1 MPRPLVWLFR
11 GLPSP
16 VPAQTKS
23 GLTALNATAP
33 MLWVGWS
40 SNTGS
45 QVTPALVLFHN
56 PPEAVP
62 TYTTSGESCGTAMD
76 VTRPLIVPGPKCRTL
91 MASTKASTG
100 SASADVLDCDH
111 DTFNEPSAQSAR
123 PTRERKCTFIFS
135 ISAIV
140 HGEAARS
147 GSGQTPFP

>member
-40 SNTGS
+40 SNNGS

-62 TYTTSGESCGTAMD
+62 TYTTSGESFGTAMD

-100 SASADVLDCDH
+100 SVAAVVLDCDH
-111 DTFNEPSAQSAR
+111 DTFKELSAHKAR
-123 PTRERKCTFIFS
+123 LTRERKCTFIFS
-135 ISAIV
+135 VSAIV
-140 HGEAARS
+140 HGAPARS
-147 GSGQTPFP
+147 GSGQTPRP